1 MGRHIKEVIEESL
14 GIKQMMAAD
23 KKMLAS
29 VMEASEMATKCLS
42 DGGRILTAGNGGSA
56 ADAQHMAA
64 EFVSRFMFDRDALS
78 AVALTTDTSMLTA
91 IGNDYGYE
99 QVFSRQL
106 EANGRPGDLL
116 FAISTS
122 GKSPNILRLLES
134 ATAIGIVSVA
144 LTGDNDNLEDIAD
157 VVIKIPSTDTARIQE
172 GHLLVEHFICEY
184 VEAAIFRNQ

>member
-1 MGRHIKEVIEESL
+1 
-14 GIKQMMAAD
+14 
-23 KKMLAS
+23 
-29 VMEASEMATKCLS
+29 MATQCLS
-42 DGGRILTAGNGGSA
+42 HGGRIFTAGNGGSA

-78 AVALTTDTSMLTA
+78 AIALTTDTSMLTA

-106 EANGRPGDLL
+106 EANGRAGDLL

-122 GKSPNILRLLES
+122 GKSPNILRLLKS
-134 ATAIGIVSVA
+134 ATTVGVASVA
-144 LTGDNDNLEDIAD
+144 LTGDNDNLDGVAD
-157 VVIKIPSTDTARIQE
+157 LVIKIPSTDTARIQE

-184 VEAAIFRNQ
+184 AESTIFRDQR